1 MLSLFVL
8 YCSTAGAADPITVG
22 RTLEFSSTP
31 TEYTILS
38 NDNVTVTLDD
48 GKGSTGKGKSLYY
61 KTNNST
67 TINAVC
73 YRSQYNSSTITA
85 FNENVYCG
93 YKVAIDDGYE
103 FNVSKVS
110 SRIAISNNFSY
121 CIVIT
126 DGTNEL
132 YKSATKTINNYSST
146 SATNLDFSDTPSNL
160 KLSGTVFVRLHYWYG
175 ASTSKYIAPLEL
187 TITGELN
194 KTSVN
199 TVSTPLISFD
209 EGDSFGSPSTVSISC
224 ETADA
229 NIYYTTNGDA
239 PTISSTSYT
248 GSFNVYAPC
257 TVKAI
262 AVKDGYAD
270 SKVGFRDV
278 TINDDRLISFDFSGV
293 SVTGKTPSN
302 LTLVDNEVYKLNS
315 GKTYF
320 IEGKTQTAWK
330 DAEDNEYSIGSSI
343 TANKDYVLSPVFV
356 DNTVSIGDG
365 PTTVNWTFARAN
377 GAPAIAYEGNV
388 GYYAQQATINGTP
401 IDVVMTIDT
410 QTGAAGTG
418 FETNRGKCNN
428 SSDENRAQV
437 NTGTVFKI
445 PAVKGMEI
453 TFTKTNSTFEADA
466 VLFNGANGTSSG
478 NDMTY
483 TYNGEET
490 EMTIIVK
497 QTGLYPSGIKV
508 DYPVDPVK
516 DATLSGI
523 KVNEIALASFSSTIF
538 TYNHELPAFTVDI
551 PVVTATATN
560 SAATVSITQ
569 AKSTNGTATIS
580 VTSADGSVRNEYVI
594 NFSVKPAS
602 NDATLNQVVFSNSFD
617 AFIKNSADVN
627 TITAYYLEGEDVPT
641 ISEVDMAENATYTV
655 SGDILTVTAEDK
667 TTSVDYKLIVR
678 PVSPYVGF
686 DRTFDGT
693 ESWVKNG
700 YGFDAVNNRGY
711 RFSKTDND
719 NSRERDG
726 RTRIYFFV
734 GAYQTISLYTAT
746 GITSDRNIKVYV
758 NGVKNSITK
767 APKYSSSTPG
777 KIDITIGEK
786 PSMVAI
792 VSDQTSGDGGFGSIK
807 VAGLDNPTKNV
818 SIPSSLGYASYCSEY
833 ALDFTGVTA
842 LNAYVASAAADGKV
856 SMTKVTQVPANTGL
870 ILKSASGAAVSDVVV
885 PVIENA
891 NALGTNLL
899 VGTVAGVTV
908 DPSSAEN
915 GYNYLFGKKN
925 EVVGFYKLIENTYN
939 LGVNKAYL
947 HTAADITPAMN
958 SAKGVIMDFGD
969 GETTA
974 ISNIDADVPNDA
986 IYYNLNGQR
995 VVNPA
1000 KGVYILNGKKVMVK

>member
-1 MLSLFVL
+1 MKQKLFRLLSMLSLFVL
-8 YCSTAGAADPITVG
+8 YCSTAGAASENDLVAIDG
-22 RTLEFSSTP
+22 S
-31 TEYTILS
+31 YTFVAQNHIS
-38 NDNVTVTLDD
+38 AT
-48 GKGSTGKGKSLYY
+48 TGKGTMYDNNRVFSPAGNNYANNKGSSALGKNCLRLKSLQNTLVF
-61 KTNNST
+61 KVS
-67 TINAVC
+67 INATVTV
-73 YRSQYNSSTITA
+73 YHQSHNSRIIVAGSNSSFLTTEGFKKDNA
-85 FNENVYCG
+85 
-93 YKVAIDDGYE
+93 
-103 FNVSKVS
+103 
-110 SRIAISNNFSY
+110 
-121 CIVIT
+121 
-126 DGTNEL
+126 
-132 YKSATKTINNYSST
+132 
-146 SATNLDFSDTPSNL
+146 NLVE
-160 KLSGTVFVRLHYWYG
+160 G
-175 ASTSKYIAPLEL
+175 
-187 TITGELN
+187 
-194 KTSVN
+194 
-199 TVSTPLISFD
+199 TVSTEKTSFDVSANTTIYMTSTEEASFTGGDLFISGFEVTPKVAGNQVAAPLISPK
-209 EGDSFGSPSTVSISC
+209 EGATFGSPSTVSISC
-224 ETADA
+224 DTEGAS
-229 NIYYTTNGDA
+229 IYYTTDGNI
-239 PTISSTSYT
+239 PSTSSTLYSSPFEVNSACT
-248 GSFNVYAPC
+248 IKAFAVY
-257 TVKAI
+257 
-262 AVKDGYAD
+262 DGMVD
-270 SKVGFRDV
+270 SQVSSADV
-278 TINDDRLISFDFSGV
+278 TINDDRLISFDFSTV

-302 LTLVDNEVYKLNS
+302 LKLVDNAVYNLNP

-320 IEGKTQTAWK
+320 IEGKTQTAWR
-330 DAEDNEYSIGSSI
+330 DAEANEYTIGSSI

-365 PTTVNWTFARAN
+365 STTVNWTFARAN

-523 KVNEIALASFSSTIF
+523 KVNEIALAGFSSTILI
-538 TYNHELPAFTVDI
+538 YNHELPALTVDI

-569 AKSTNGTATIS
+569 AESTNGTATIS
-580 VTSADGSVRNEYVI
+580 VTSADGTVRNEYVI

-617 AFIKNSADVN
+617 AFIKNSEGLN

-641 ISEVDMAENATYTV
+641 ISKVDMAENATYTV

-667 TTSVDYKLIVR
+667 TTSVDYKLIVK

-700 YGFDAVNNRGY
+700 YGFDVANNRGY
-711 RFSKTDND
+711 KFSKTDND

-758 NGVKNSITK
+758 NSVENNSIEM
-767 APKYSSSTPG
+767 APKSSG
-777 KIDITIGEK
+777 KIDITIGET

-792 VSDQTSGDGGFGSIK
+792 VSNQTGGDGGFGSIK

-885 PVIENA
+885 PVIESA
-891 NALGTNLL
+891 NTVGTNLL
-899 VGTVAGVTV
+899 VGTVAGATV
-908 DPSSAEN
+908 NPSSAEN

-925 EVVGFYKLIENTYN
+925 EVVGFYKLVDNTYN

-995 VVNPA
+995 VVNPV

>member
-1 MLSLFVL
+1 MKQKIFRLLSMLSLFVL
-8 YCSTAGAADPITVG
+8 YCSTAGAASENDLVAIDG
-22 RTLEFSSTP
+22 S
-31 TEYTILS
+31 YTFVAQNHIS
-38 NDNVTVTLDD
+38 AR
-48 GKGSTGKGKSLYY
+48 TGKGTMYDNNRVFSPAGNNYANNKGSSALGLNCLRLKSLQNTLVFKVSIDATVTVYHQ
-61 KTNNST
+61 SHASR
-67 TINAVC
+67 IIVAG
-73 YRSQYNSSTITA
+73 SNSSFLTA
-85 FNENVYCG
+85 EGFKKAN
-93 YKVAIDDGYE
+93 A
-103 FNVSKVS
+103 
-110 SRIAISNNFSY
+110 
-121 CIVIT
+121 
-126 DGTNEL
+126 
-132 YKSATKTINNYSST
+132 
-146 SATNLDFSDTPSNL
+146 NLVE
-160 KLSGTVFVRLHYWYG
+160 G
-175 ASTSKYIAPLEL
+175 
-187 TITGELN
+187 
-194 KTSVN
+194 
-199 TVSTPLISFD
+199 TVSTEKTSFDVSANTTIYMTSTEEASFTGGDLFISGFEVTPKVAGNQVAAPLISPK
-209 EGDSFGSPSTVSISC
+209 EGATFGSPSTVSISC
-224 ETADA
+224 DTEGAS
-229 NIYYTTNGDA
+229 IYYTTDGNI
-239 PTISSTSYT
+239 PSTSSTLYSSPFEVNSACT
-248 GSFNVYAPC
+248 IKAFAVY
-257 TVKAI
+257 
-262 AVKDGYAD
+262 DGMVD
-270 SKVGFRDV
+270 SQVSSADV
-278 TINDDRLISFDFSGV
+278 TINDDRLISFDFSTV

-302 LTLVDNEVYKLNS
+302 LKLVDNAVYNLNP

-320 IEGKTQTAWK
+320 IEGKTQTAWR

-356 DNTVSIGDG
+356 DNTVSIGDV
-365 PTTVNWTFARAN
+365 PTTVNWTFARTN

-388 GYYAQQATINGTP
+388 GYYVQQATINGTP

-410 QTGAAGTG
+410 QKGAAGTG
-418 FETNRGKCNN
+418 FEDNRGKCNN
-428 SSDENRAQV
+428 SSDGNRAQV

-478 NDMTY
+478 DNMTY
-483 TYNGEET
+483 TYYGEET

-497 QTGLYPSGIKV
+497 QSGLYPSGIKV
-508 DYPVDPVK
+508 DYPASPAK

-523 KVNEIALASFSSTIF
+523 KVNEIALAGFSSTILI
-538 TYNHELPAFTVDI
+538 YNHELPALTVDI

-569 AKSTNGTATIS
+569 AESTNGTATIS
-580 VTSADGSVRNEYVI
+580 VTSADGTVRNEYVI

-641 ISEVDMAENATYTV
+641 ISNVDMAESATYSV

-700 YGFDAVNNRGY
+700 YGFDAATNRGY

-758 NGVKNSITK
+758 NSVENNSITK
-767 APKYSSSTPG
+767 APKSPG
-777 KIDITIGEK
+777 KIDITIGET

-792 VSDQTSGDGGFGSIK
+792 VSNQTGGDGGFGSIK

-891 NALGTNLL
+891 NAVGTNLL

-995 VVNPA
+995 VVNPV

>member
-1 MLSLFVL
+1 MKQKIFRLLSMLSLFVL
-8 YCSTAGAADPITVG
+8 YCSTAGAASESD
-22 RTLEFSSTP
+22 L
-31 TEYTILS
+31 
-38 NDNVTVTLDD
+38 
-48 GKGSTGKGKSLYY
+48 
-61 KTNNST
+61 
-67 TINAVC
+67 
-73 YRSQYNSSTITA
+73 
-85 FNENVYCG
+85 
-93 YKVAIDDGYE
+93 VAIDGSYTFVAKDHMNGKTIAANTLLDNRVFSPAGNDYANNKGSSALGLNCLRLKSLQNTLV
-103 FNVSKVS
+103 FKVS
-110 SRIAISNNFSY
+110 IDATVTVYHQSHDSRIIVAGSN
-121 CIVIT
+121 
-126 DGTNEL
+126 
-132 YKSATKTINNYSST
+132 SSFLT
-146 SATNLDFSDTPSNL
+146 TEGFKKDNANLVE
-160 KLSGTVFVRLHYWYG
+160 G
-175 ASTSKYIAPLEL
+175 
-187 TITGELN
+187 
-194 KTSVN
+194 
-199 TVSTPLISFD
+199 TVSTEKTSFDVSANTTIYMTSTEEASFTGGDLFISGFEVTPKVAGNQVAAPLISPK
-209 EGDSFGSPSTVSISC
+209 EGATFGSPSTVSISC
-224 ETADA
+224 DTEGAS
-229 NIYYTTNGDA
+229 IYYTTDGNT
-239 PTISSTSYT
+239 PSTSSTLYSSPFKVNSACT
-248 GSFNVYAPC
+248 IKAFAVY
-257 TVKAI
+257 
-262 AVKDGYAD
+262 DGMVD
-270 SKVGFRDV
+270 SQVSSADV
-278 TINDDRLISFDFSGV
+278 TINDDRLISFDFSTV

-302 LTLVDNEVYKLNS
+302 LKLVDNAVYNLNP

-320 IEGKTQTAWK
+320 IEGKTQTAWR
-330 DAEDNEYSIGSSI
+330 DAEANEYTIGSSI

-365 PTTVNWTFARAN
+365 STTVNWTFARAN

-388 GYYAQQATINGTP
+388 GYYAQQSTISGTP

-410 QTGAAGTG
+410 QKGAAGTG

-466 VLFNGANGTSSG
+466 VLFNGEKGTSSG
-478 NDMTY
+478 NNMTY

-497 QTGLYPSGIKV
+497 QSGLYPSGIKV
-508 DYPVDPVK
+508 DYPASPAK

-523 KVNEIALASFSSTIF
+523 KVNEIALAGFSSTILI
-538 TYNHELPAFTVDI
+538 YNHELPALTVDI

-569 AKSTNGTATIS
+569 AESTNGTATIS
-580 VTSADGSVRNEYVI
+580 VTSADGTVRNEYVI

-617 AFIKNSADVN
+617 AFIKNSEGLN

-641 ISEVDMAENATYTV
+641 ISNVDIAESATYSV

-700 YGFDAVNNRGY
+700 YGFDAATNRGY
-711 RFSKTDND
+711 RFSKMDND

-758 NGVKNSITK
+758 NGENNSIEM
-767 APKYSSSTPG
+767 APKSPG
-777 KIDITIGEK
+777 KIDITIGET

-792 VSDQTSGDGGFGSIK
+792 VSNQTGGDGGFGSIK

-833 ALDFTGVTA
+833 ALDFTDVTD

-891 NALGTNLL
+891 NAVGTNLL
-899 VGTVAGVTV
+899 VGTVAGATV
-908 DPSSAEN
+908 NPSSAEN

-995 VVNPA
+995 VVNPV

>member
-1 MLSLFVL
+1 MKQKLFRLLSMLSLFVL
-8 YCSTAGAADPITVG
+8 YCSTAGAAS
-22 RTLEFSSTP
+22 E
-31 TEYTILS
+31 
-38 NDNVTVTLDD
+38 NDL
-48 GKGSTGKGKSLYY
+48 
-61 KTNNST
+61 
-67 TINAVC
+67 
-73 YRSQYNSSTITA
+73 
-85 FNENVYCG
+85 
-93 YKVAIDDGYE
+93 VAIDGTYTFVAENFMNEQNIAEETLLDNNRVFSPKGNSYNGKKGTSGLGKNCLRLKSLQNTLV
-103 FNVSKVS
+103 FKVS
-110 SRIAISNNFSY
+110 IDATVTVYHQSHNSRIIVASSNSSFLTAEGFKKANANLVEGAVSTGETSFDVSANTTIY
-121 CIVIT
+121 MTGTDITKYT
-126 DGTNEL
+126 DG
-132 YKSATKTINNYSST
+132 
-146 SATNLDFSDTPSNL
+146 DFYISGFTVTPKVIGNQ
-160 KLSGTVFVRLHYWYG
+160 V
-175 ASTSKYIAPLEL
+175 AA
-187 TITGELN
+187 
-194 KTSVN
+194 
-199 TVSTPLISFD
+199 PLISPT
-209 EGDSFGSPSTVSISC
+209 EGATFGSPSTVSISC
-224 ETADA
+224 DTEGAS
-229 NIYYTTNGDA
+229 IYYTTDGNT
-239 PTISSTSYT
+239 PSTSSTLYSSPFKVNSACT
-248 GSFNVYAPC
+248 IKAFAVY
-257 TVKAI
+257 
-262 AVKDGYAD
+262 DGMVD
-270 SKVGFRDV
+270 SQVSSADV
-278 TINDDRLISFDFSGV
+278 TINDDRLISFDFSTV

-302 LTLVDNEVYKLNS
+302 LKLVDNAVYNLNP

-330 DAEDNEYSIGSSI
+330 DAEANEYTIGYSI

-365 PTTVNWTFARAN
+365 PTTVNWTFAREN

-410 QTGAAGTG
+410 QKGAAGTG
-418 FETNRGKCNN
+418 FETNTGKCNN
-428 SSDENRAQV
+428 ASKETYAQV

-478 NDMTY
+478 KNMTY
-483 TYNGEET
+483 TYNGEES

-497 QTGLYPSGIKV
+497 QSGLYPSGIKV
-508 DYPVDPVK
+508 DYPASPAK

-523 KVNEIALASFSSTIF
+523 KVNEIALAGFSSTILI
-538 TYNHELPAFTVDI
+538 YNHELPALTVDI

-569 AKSTNGTATIS
+569 AESTNGTATIS

-617 AFIKNSADVN
+617 AFIKNSAEVN

-833 ALDFTGVTA
+833 ALDFTDVTD
-842 LNAYVASAAADGKV
+842 LSAYVASAAVDGKV

-870 ILKSASGAAVSDVVV
+870 ILKSASGAGVSDVVV
-885 PVIENA
+885 PVIESA
-891 NALGTNLL
+891 NTVGTNLL
-899 VGTVAGVTV
+899 VGTVAGATV
-908 DPSSAEN
+908 NPSSAEN

-925 EVVGFYKLIENTYN
+925 EVVGFYKLVDNTYN

-947 HTAADITPAMN
+947 HTAADITPAMS

-986 IYYNLNGQR
+986 IYYNLNGQC
-995 VVNPA
+995 VVNPV

>member
-8 YCSTAGAADPITVG
+8 YCSTAGAAS
-22 RTLEFSSTP
+22 E
-31 TEYTILS
+31 
-38 NDNVTVTLDD
+38 NDL
-48 GKGSTGKGKSLYY
+48 
-61 KTNNST
+61 
-67 TINAVC
+67 
-73 YRSQYNSSTITA
+73 
-85 FNENVYCG
+85 
-93 YKVAIDDGYE
+93 VAIDGTYTFVAENFMNEQNIAEETLLDNNRVFSPKGNSYNGKKGTSGLGKNCLRLKSLQNTLV
-103 FNVSKVS
+103 FKVS
-110 SRIAISNNFSY
+110 IDATVTVYHQSHNSRIIVASSNSSFLTAEGFKKANANLVEGAVSTGETSFDVSANTTIY
-121 CIVIT
+121 MTGTDITKYT
-126 DGTNEL
+126 DG
-132 YKSATKTINNYSST
+132 
-146 SATNLDFSDTPSNL
+146 DFYISGFTVTPKVIGNQ
-160 KLSGTVFVRLHYWYG
+160 V
-175 ASTSKYIAPLEL
+175 AA
-187 TITGELN
+187 
-194 KTSVN
+194 
-199 TVSTPLISFD
+199 PLISPT
-209 EGDSFGSPSTVSISC
+209 EGATFGSPSTVSISC
-224 ETADA
+224 DTEGAS
-229 NIYYTTNGDA
+229 IYYTTDGNT
-239 PTISSTSYT
+239 PSTSSTLYSSPFKVNSACT
-248 GSFNVYAPC
+248 IKAFAVY
-257 TVKAI
+257 
-262 AVKDGYAD
+262 DGMVD
-270 SKVGFRDV
+270 SQVSSADV
-278 TINDDRLISFDFSGV
+278 TINDDRLISFDFSTV

-302 LTLVDNEVYKLNS
+302 LKLVDNAVYNLNP

-330 DAEDNEYSIGSSI
+330 DAEANEYTIGYSI

-365 PTTVNWTFARAN
+365 PTTVNWTFAREN

-388 GYYAQQATINGTP
+388 GYYVQQATINGTP

-410 QTGAAGTG
+410 QKGAAGTG
-418 FETNRGKCNN
+418 FEDNRGKCNN
-428 SSDENRAQV
+428 SSDGNRAQV

-478 NDMTY
+478 KNMTY

-497 QTGLYPSGIKV
+497 QSGLYPSGIKV
-508 DYPVDPVK
+508 DYPASPAK

-569 AKSTNGTATIS
+569 AESTNGTATIS
-580 VTSADGSVRNEYVI
+580 VTSADGTVRNEYVI

-833 ALDFTGVTA
+833 ALDFTDVTD
-842 LNAYVASAAADGKV
+842 LSAYVASAASDGKV

-885 PVIENA
+885 PVIESA
-891 NALGTNLL
+891 NTVGTNLL
-899 VGTVAGVTV
+899 VGTVAGATV
-908 DPSSAEN
+908 NPSSAEN

-995 VVNPA
+995 VVNPV